1 MEDAVLRIGNGS
13 GFYGDRHEAM
23 RELVEGGPI
32 DVVTGD
38 YLAELTML
46 ILWRTRQKDPDR
58 GYARSFLRQARDIL
72 EPCARQGI
80 RIVVNAGGLNPAGL
94 ATALRALADELDV
107 DVHIAHIAG
116 DDLLPRL
123 DELTAAGLGLQ
134 DPTSGEP
141 LAVGPVPPVT
151 ANAYLGGWGIATA
164 LAAGADVVVTGRVT
178 DASLTVGPA
187 AWWFGWARDDWDRLA
202 GATVA
207 GHVIECGAQ
216 ATGGNHPFLDE
227 LPAEG
232 PPLPGFPL
240 AEIAADGSATI
251 TKHAGTGGAVT
262 RNTVTAQLLYEIDAP
277 RYLGPDVV
285 TRFDTIELVD
295 DGADRVTIRG
305 VRGEPPPPQAKVA
318 VNTLGGW
325 RNRSTFV
332 LTGTGLADKEARLRR
347 QLDAVLDLDG
357 LDQVTWQRGRAPD
370 PQAQRNQDATLELT
384 LHVAHH
390 EPEAVGRR
398 RFADRIVSLAL
409 SSYPG
414 FTLTGPPN
422 DAEPFGRYLPAR
434 VPARALVELVFLG
447 DGAQLEVTPTAVE
460 HAATAATDAID
471 GSTQA
476 APAVAARPDEP
487 TVRTRLGVLA
497 GARSGDKGGDAN
509 VGVWVRDPSHYAWL
523 VATLGTPE
531 QVRHLLPE
539 AAGLDV
545 TVHHLPNLHA
555 VNLVV
560 YGLLGEGVASSIR
573 PDPQA
578 KGLGEF
584 LRSREV
590 EVPASLLPAPE
601 RQDDAA
607 R

>member
-1 MEDAVLRIGNGS
+1 MEDPVLRIGNGS

-72 EPCARQGI
+72 EPCAQRGI

-94 ATALRALADELDV
+94 ATALRALADELNV
-107 DVHIAHIAG
+107 DIHVAHVAG

-123 DELTAAGLGLQ
+123 DELTAVGLGLE
-134 DPTSGEP
+134 DPTTGEP

-151 ANAYLGGWGIATA
+151 ANAYLGGWGIAAA
-164 LAAGADVVVTGRVT
+164 LEAGAHVVVTGRVT

-227 LPAEG
+227 LATEG

-240 AEIAADGSATI
+240 AEITADGQATI
-251 TKHAGTGGAVT
+251 TKHHGTGGAVT

-277 RYLGPDVV
+277 RYLGPDVIA
-285 TRFDTIELVD
+285 RFDTIELID
-295 DGADRVTIRG
+295 DGPDRVTIRG
-305 VRGEPPPPQAKVA
+305 ARGEPPPPQAKVA

-332 LTGTGLADKEARLRR
+332 LTGTGLADKEALLRR
-347 QLDAVLDLDG
+347 QLDAILELDE

-370 PQAQRNQDATLELT
+370 PDAQRNQDATVELT
-384 LHVAHH
+384 LNVAHH

-414 FTLTGPPN
+414 FTLTAPPS

-434 VPARALVELVFLG
+434 IPARAVVEQVVLG
-447 DGAQLEVTPTAVE
+447 DGSQLAVTPTAVE
-460 HAATAATDAID
+460 HDISDTTDAID
-471 GSTQA
+471 RSMQA
-476 APAVAARPDEP
+476 ASAVTGPSAEP
-487 TVRTRLGVLA
+487 TVRARLGMLA

-509 VGVWVRDPSHYAWL
+509 VGVWVRDPSHYPWL

-531 QVRHLLPE
+531 QVRDLLPE
-539 AAGLDV
+539 AAELDV
-545 TVHHLPNLHA
+545 TVHQLPNLHA

-560 YGLLGEGVASSIR
+560 HGLLGEGVASSIR

-584 LRSREV
+584 LRSRKV
-590 EVPASLLPAPE
+590 EVPASLLSADE
-601 RQDDAA
+601 HHDDAA